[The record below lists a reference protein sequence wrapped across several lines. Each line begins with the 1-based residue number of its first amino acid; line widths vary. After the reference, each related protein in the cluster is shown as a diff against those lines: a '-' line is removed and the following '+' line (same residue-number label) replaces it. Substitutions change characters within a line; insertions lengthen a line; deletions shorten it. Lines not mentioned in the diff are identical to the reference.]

1 MKLLRQLKPVLVLLI
16 FLAIWMLTP
25 AVVKRFGQN
34 AFYEFQA
41 PMIAAQGY
49 VKDLQTYWS
58 LRTRSKNDLIEAGR
72 DLSRLN
78 SKYQVA
84 QQENLTKDA
93 EITRLESLLELPSRP
108 EFRYEVARVAQ
119 RDISAWWHQLII
131 RKGKNYNIPVGA
143 AVIYNGGVVGR
154 VREVHAYTAVVELVS
169 SPGFRM
175 AANVVGE
182 AAPVTY
188 IGVVNAPFSP
198 PRGEALN
205 VPPTITVTPAEPRK
219 LVSSEL
225 GGIFP
230 AGLTIGEITAL
241 EPGSDGYFQKGSVRL
256 SPQLS
261 ALREVAV
268 VIPFGQ
274 ELAVEPLEMGAVD
287 GN

>member
-1 MKLLRQLKPVLVLLI
+1 MKLLRQLKPILVLLL
-16 FLAIWMLTP
+16 FLAIWALTP
-25 AVVKRFGQN
+25 VVIKRFGQD

-41 PMIAAQGY
+41 PIIAAQGY
-49 VKDLQTYWS
+49 AKDLQTYWS
-58 LRTRSKNDLIEAGR
+58 LRTRSDNELIEAGR

-78 SKYQVA
+78 ARYQVA
-84 QQENLTKDA
+84 QQENQTKEA
-93 EITRLESLLELPSRP
+93 EIARLESLLNLPSRP

-119 RDISAWWHQLII
+119 RDISAWWHQMII
-131 RKGKNYNIPVGA
+131 RKGKNYDIPVGA

-154 VREVHAYTAVVELVS
+154 IREVHAYTATVELVS

-188 IGVVNAPFSP
+188 LGVVNPPFSP

-268 VIPFGQ
+268 VIPFEQ
-274 ELAVEPLEMGAVD
+274 ELTAQHESAEADNG
-287 GN
+287 G

>member
-1 MKLLRQLKPVLVLLI
+1 MKFLRQLKPLLVLFV
-16 FLAIWMLTP
+16 FLAAWWLTP
-25 AVVKRFGQN
+25 VIVKRFSKS

-49 VKDLQTYWS
+49 GKDLQTFWT
-58 LRTRSKNDLIEAGR
+58 LRTQSNRELIEAGR

-78 SKYQVA
+78 ATYEVA
-84 QQENLTKDA
+84 AQEARVKDQEVA
-93 EITRLESLLELPSRP
+93 RLESLLNLPSRP

-119 RDISAWWHQLII
+119 RDLSAWWQQLII
-131 RKGKNYNIPVGA
+131 RKGENYDIPVGA

-154 VREVHAYTAVVELVS
+154 VREVHAYTATVELVS

-188 IGVVNAPFSP
+188 IGVPNAPFSP

-205 VPPTITVTPAEPRK
+205 VPPTITVNPTEPRK

-230 AGLTIGEITAL
+230 AGLTIGEITDL
-241 EPGSDGYFQKGSVRL
+241 EPGSDGYFQRGSVRL
-256 SPQLS
+256 SPQLAS
-261 ALREVAV
+261 LREVAV
-268 VIPFGQ
+268 VIPFRREVAANGNR
-274 ELAVEPLEMGAVD
+274 EADDGA
-287 GN
+287 

>member
-16 FLAIWMLTP
+16 FLAIWNLTP
-25 AVVKRFGQN
+25 IAVKRFSGE

-41 PMIAAQGY
+41 PLIAAQGY
-49 VKDLQTYWS
+49 AKDLQTYWS

-78 SKYQVA
+78 AKYQVA
-84 QQENLTKDA
+84 QQENQVKDE
-93 EITRLESLLELPSRP
+93 EIARLENLLNLPSQP
-108 EFRYEVARVAQ
+108 EYRYEIARVAQ
-119 RDISAWWHQLII
+119 RDISAWWQQLII
-131 RKGKNYNIPVGA
+131 RKGENYDIPVGA

-205 VPPTITVTPAEPRK
+205 VPPTITVTPTEPRK

-241 EPGSDGYFQKGSVRL
+241 EPGSDGYFQKAQVRL
-256 SPQLS
+256 STQLAS
-261 ALREVAV
+261 LREVAV
-268 VIPFGQ
+268 VVPFGHQ
-274 ELAVEPLEMGAVD
+274 LAVESEETAD

>member
-1 MKLLRQLKPVLVLLI
+1 MKFLRQLKPLLVLLI
-16 FLAIWMLTP
+16 FLVVWNLTP
-25 AVVKRFGQN
+25 FAVKRFSQGV
-34 AFYEFQA
+34 FYEFQA
-41 PMIAAQGY
+41 PLIAAQGY
-49 VKDLQTYWS
+49 AKDLQSYWS

-72 DLSRLN
+72 DLSRIN
-78 SKYQVA
+78 AEYQNVK
-84 QQENLTKDA
+84 QMSEVKNA
-93 EITRLESLLELPSRP
+93 EIARLESLLNLPSHP
-108 EFRYEVARVAQ
+108 EFRYEIARVAQ
-119 RDISAWWHQLII
+119 RDISAWWQQLII

-154 VREVHAYTAVVELVS
+154 VREVRAYTAVVELVS

-188 IGVVNAPFSP
+188 MGVVNEPFSP
-198 PRGEALN
+198 PRGEALF
-205 VPPTITVTPAEPRK
+205 VPPSITVTPTEPRK

-230 AGLTIGEITAL
+230 AGLTIGEITSL
-241 EPGSDGYFQKGSVRL
+241 EPGSDGYFQKASVRL

-268 VIPFGQ
+268 VIPYLQ
-274 ELAVEPLEMGAVD
+274 DLQPAEEED
-287 GN
+287 

>member
-1 MKLLRQLKPVLVLLI
+1 MKSLRLLKPLIALLL
-16 FLAIWMLTP
+16 FLALWELTP
-25 AVVKRFGQN
+25 IAIKRFGKD
-34 AFYEFQA
+34 AFFEFQA
-41 PMIAAQGY
+41 PLIAVQGY
-49 VKDLQTYWS
+49 AKDLQTYWS

-78 SKYQVA
+78 ATYQVA

-93 EITRLESLLELPSRP
+93 EIARLESLLNLPSRQ
-108 EFRYEVARVAQ
+108 EFRYEIARVAQ
-119 RDISAWWHQLII
+119 RDISAWWQQLVI
-131 RKGKNYNIPVGA
+131 RKGENYDIPVGA

-154 VREVHAYTAVVELVS
+154 VREVFAYTATVELVS

-188 IGVVNAPFSP
+188 LGVINPPFSP

-205 VPPTITVTPAEPRK
+205 VPPTITVTPNEPRK

-230 AGLTIGEITAL
+230 AGLTIGEITTL
-241 EPGSDGYFQKGSVRL
+241 EPGSDGYFQRATVRL
-256 SPQLS
+256 SPQL
-261 ALREVAV
+261 AGLREVAV

-274 ELAVEPLEMGAVD
+274 ERAVERSEMED
-287 GN
+287 GDGT

>member
-1 MKLLRQLKPVLVLLI
+1 MKLLRQLKPILLLLI
-16 FLAIWMLTP
+16 FLAIWTLTP
-25 AVVKRFGQN
+25 VVVKRFTQD

-41 PMIAAQGY
+41 PMIAVQGY

-78 SKYQVA
+78 SRYQIA
-84 QQENLTKDA
+84 QQENLTQEA
-93 EITRLESLLELPSRP
+93 EIARLESLLELPSRP

-119 RDISAWWHQLII
+119 RDISAWWHQVII
-131 RKGKNYNIPVGA
+131 RKGENYNIPVGA

-154 VREVHAYTAVVELVS
+154 VREVHAYTATVELVS

-188 IGVVNAPFSP
+188 IGVVNPPFSP

-205 VPPTITVTPAEPRK
+205 VPPTINVTPTEPRK

-261 ALREVAV
+261 ALREVAI

-274 ELAVEPLEMGAVD
+274 ELAIERAEMEESG
-287 GN
+287 GI